1 MVTFEQFR
9 ATRRSGQRSD
19 PKIARIADDCLP
31 DISCDQIHTYEFAGF
46 WGGVLEIN
54 GKFFWYW
61 PGRGSPSFETTLEAA
76 EEKVWKHNIGEE

>member
-61 PGRGSPSFETTLEAA
+61 PGRVVRLSRPRSKPRKRKFGS
-76 EEKVWKHNIGEE
+76 II